1 MIRKKSSLTMPLLT
15 SDYVDQ
21 QEVSTTALQG
31 PQTPETSFHRHHN
44 ISNLEDYS
52 IRDDDDEQTS
62 SDDENR
68 NSEDHENSSLKSW
81 FFRPKNRCNSISPTK
96 EASKNLSR
104 LSSDSVIAE
113 GTPCN
118 SKTGSPFRKSLRSF
132 FRREGSKELNA
143 NELKTSTSS
152 GEAESQQQLDVSNR
166 RFWKPW
172 KGHHRHEDENID
184 SSRDKIKT
192 LNVAQVDDS
201 ALLTHEQKRERNME
215 KLTQQLM
222 DFPSS
227 DEEERAVTEV
237 QGCKLHETQ
246 DPRLSKAALHEDDE
260 SNYASSD
267 STSSSIER
275 AKEVK
280 ERVGSVF
287 SPSTEDNSPKQ
298 NDVSPLT
305 PVDDV
310 MDNPYKYV
318 FEPAEPHAS
327 APVAYDCSWIDK
339 NSVAFDN
346 FDRALKMLSRS
357 SDCFSSLDGS
367 LFTVS
372 ELSNEFLK
380 LVHST
385 LDKSE
390 KHYQAKKALE
400 DTLKT
405 IQDSYTHIEK
415 EAESKNQ
422 EKTHLQKEL
431 EALKNKYSHLR
442 SEFESLSEEAEI
454 LTDEIAQSKKN
465 IFAAKDHERT
475 SIERAQSEAAT
486 LKQELQEVKISLEQ
500 ALADKKSLSANYH
513 TRIAEQDAMRMQ
525 CKSLTEQK
533 DILQRKIESLGKEN
547 ETMRAEQA
555 CLQEEYESSKEMN
568 RSLQITQDTLQAKYA
583 TMQAEYDELRSK
595 NDVTQAKFD
604 SIQNDYKT
612 VVFDNEILQEKNNIL
627 TTRLSDLVGSM
638 SKGENGERD
647 MRNDLEVSGN
657 KLRRYENIIEL
668 LKIGNLKIQDNFRA
682 ERNKVLDLRRENK
695 VLRKQLQLTECYRSQ
710 SLQFMSHLM
719 LYYRGIVT
727 EETLATFNFH
737 LKAITEFSFVTDATQ
752 DNLEVESKMKEC
764 ETAII
769 SFYTKVAKE
778 SFLDQIITKH
788 VSYMR
793 SNNFLSSQLS
803 GLRKQISDYEDY
815 VSRLLQEIETCK
827 KVQEKNQRKI
837 SHLKAQNMEV

>member
-1 MIRKKSSLTMPLLT
+1 MPLLT

-62 SDDENR
+62 SDDENK

-81 FFRPKNRCNSISPTK
+81 FFKPKNRSNSISPAK
-96 EASKNLSR
+96 EATKNLSR

-152 GEAESQQQLDVSNR
+152 GEAESQQQLDVPNH

-172 KGHHRHEDENID
+172 KGHRRHEDENID

-192 LNVAQVDDS
+192 LNVAQVDDIS
-201 ALLTHEQKRERNME
+201 LLTHEQKRERNME

-227 DEEERAVTEV
+227 DEEERVVTGV

-246 DPRLSKAALHEDDE
+246 DPRLSKAVLHEDDG
-260 SNYASSD
+260 SIYASSD
-267 STSSSIER
+267 SSTSSSIER

-287 SPSTEDNSPKQ
+287 SPSAEDNSPKQ

-318 FEPAEPHAS
+318 FEPAEAHAS

-357 SDCFSSLDGS
+357 CDCVSSLDGS

-372 ELSNEFLK
+372 ELSNEILR

-385 LDKSE
+385 LDNSE
-390 KHYQAKKALE
+390 KQYQAKKAVE
-400 DTLKT
+400 NTLTT
-405 IQDSYTHIEK
+405 IQDSYTRIEK
-415 EAESKNQ
+415 EVESKNQ
-422 EKTHLQKEL
+422 EKVHLQKEL
-431 EALKNKYSHLR
+431 EALKNKHSHLR

-465 IFAAKDHERT
+465 IFAAKDHERA

-486 LKQELQEVKISLEQ
+486 LQQELQEVKISLDQ
-500 ALADKKSLSANYH
+500 ALADKKLLSANYH
-513 TRIAEQDAMRMQ
+513 TRIAEQDATRMQ

-533 DILQRKIESLGKEN
+533 DMLQRKIESLGKEIG
-547 ETMRAEQA
+547 TMRTKQT
-555 CLQEEYESSKEMN
+555 CLQEEYESSKETN
-568 RSLQITQDTLQAKYA
+568 RSLQLTQDTLQAKYA
-583 TMQAEYDELRSK
+583 TMQAEYEELRSK
-595 NDVTQAKFD
+595 NDVMQAKFD
-604 SIQNDYKT
+604 SMQNDYKT

-638 SKGENGERD
+638 SKGENGERE
-647 MRNDLEVSGN
+647 MRNDLQVSGN
-657 KLRRYENIIEL
+657 KLRRFENIIEL

-695 VLRKQLQLTECYRSQ
+695 ILRKQLRLTECYRSQ

-737 LKAITEFSFVTDATQ
+737 LKAITEFPFVTDTIH

-764 ETAII
+764 ETAVIT
-769 SFYTKVAKE
+769 FYSKVAKE

-827 KVQEKNQRKI
+827 KAQEKNQRKI
-837 SHLKAQNMEV
+837 SHLKAQNMEVKCDTLE